1 MRPVLTP
8 NEMAAADRAAIASG
22 TSESVLIDRAG
33 RALARCAIEAL
44 GGTYGRRV
52 VVLAGPGNNG
62 ADGLVAGRRLAARR
76 VGVDVIHVPLR
87 DPWPRVERWI
97 SRADL
102 VIDAMFGT
110 GLARPLTDEVIAI
123 VELLRGRRV
132 LAADI
137 PSGIDGATG
146 YARPVA
152 ATAERTVCFQALKP
166 GLLFEPGRARCGV
179 VDVVDLAIPV
189 SSTVFAVDRG
199 DVERLERDAA
209 AHKWSTSVLVVGGSS
224 GMTGAPMLAARA
236 AQRSGAGM
244 VVVALAGAAAARAG
258 GAEVVTRRF
267 DADPDGS
274 FAVEAAGP
282 LLEATRRFGAVV
294 LGPGISDA
302 LGPEM
307 VVGSLTA
314 AVDRPIVI
322 DADALGHLGRDSAA
336 LRVRHAAGL
345 VEPVLTPH
353 AGEYE
358 RLAGRPVGD
367 DRIGAARDLAARL
380 HAVVLLKGPGTVV
393 AAPNGQ
399 VRVVVEGDSSLATAG
414 TGDVL
419 AGMIGAALAAGRDPF
434 TAAWTSA
441 VVHGVAGR
449 RSPHGP
455 GTIASDLIAAL
466 PVAWGV

>member
-1 MRPVLTP
+1 MRLVLTP
-8 NEMAAADRAAIASG
+8 AEMAAADRAAIVSG
-22 TSESVLIDRAG
+22 TSKSVLIDRAG
-33 RALARCAIEAL
+33 RAVARGALDLL

-62 ADGLVAGRRLAARR
+62 ADGLVAGRWLAARR
-76 VGVDVIHVPLR
+76 VGVDVIHIPLR
-87 DPWPRVERWI
+87 IPFARVERCI
-97 SRADL
+97 GRADL

-146 YARPVA
+146 RALPVGVA
-152 ATAERTVCFQALKP
+152 AERTVCFQALKP
-166 GLLFEPGRARCGV
+166 GLLFEPGRAHCGA
-179 VDVVDLAIPV
+179 VDVVDLAIPATSAV
-189 SSTVFAVDRG
+189 LAVDRR
-199 DVERLERDAA
+199 DVERLERSPA
-209 AHKWSTSVLVVGGSS
+209 AHKWSASVLVVGGSS

-244 VVVALAGAAAARAG
+244 VVVALAGAAAERAG

-267 DADPDGS
+267 AADPDGS

-282 LLEATRRFGAVV
+282 LLEATHRFGAVV
-294 LGPGISDA
+294 LGPGISA
-302 LGPEM
+302 AIGPEA

-314 AVDRPIVI
+314 AVARPIVI
-322 DADALGHLGRDSAA
+322 DADALGHLGRDPAA

-345 VEPVLTPH
+345 IEPVLTPH
-353 AGEYE
+353 DGEYE
-358 RLAGRPVGD
+358 RLAGRAVGD
-367 DRIGAARDLAARL
+367 DRVGATRDLAARL

-393 AAPNGQ
+393 AAPSGQ
-399 VRVVVEGDSSLATAG
+399 VRVVAEGDSSLATAG

-434 TAAWTSA
+434 TAAWTAA
-441 VVHGVAGR
+441 VVHGVTGS
-449 RSPHGP
+449 RSPFGA

-466 PVAWGV
+466 PVAWGF